1 MKMNIN
7 FEKQS
12 AFKRHKFIIEYH
24 SAQWLDV
31 VLGMNGA

>member
-1 MKMNIN
+1 MNIN

-12 AFKRHKFIIEYH
+12 AFKQQKLVIKCL